1 MSEETNNRTIIQ
13 DQDILLIKSP
23 FQQEQM
29 EKPVDSFS
37 GIPMSTESPFVEIIW
52 DPVRKTLA
60 IISKIKKE
68 SFHFLPKLS
77 GGGAPLPNNDKASQA
92 MMPYQQERV
101 LIETFHEY
109 FIHDKADVIQFL
121 ETYAINPEFDW
132 ASFVNDKK
140 KK

>member
-1 MSEETNNRTIIQ
+1 MSKETIKTIVN

-29 EKPVDSFS
+29 DTPVDSFS
-37 GIPMSTESPFVEIIW
+37 GIPMSPESPFVEIIW

-77 GGGAPLPNNDKASQA
+77 GGGSPLPNNDKASQA

-109 FIHDKADVIQFL
+109 FIHDKADAEKFL
-121 ETYAINPEFDW
+121 KTYAFNQDFNWKIFLD
-132 ASFVNDKK
+132 DKAK
-140 KK
+140 K

>member
-1 MSEETNNRTIIQ
+1 MSEKETVQ

-29 EKPVDSFS
+29 EESVDSFS
-37 GIPMSTESPFVEIIW
+37 GIPMSASSPFVEIIW

-92 MMPYQQERV
+92 MMKYQQERV

-109 FIHDKADVIQFL
+109 FI
-121 ETYAINPEFDW
+121 
-132 ASFVNDKK
+132 SDKK
-140 KK
+140 EIDAFLKTFAYNQNFAWKSFLDKK